1 MGETP
6 EKSEPRIYAACLAA
20 YNNGHLHGAWINANQ
35 DAMAIYAEIA
45 AMLKASPIADAEEAA
60 IHDHEGFEG
69 VEIGEFTG
77 IDRVS
82 ALAEFIAE
90 HGRLGAELV
99 NHFGGDMGEAREALE
114 HRYHGCYASPA
125 DYAEDFTND
134 TTQIPEALR
143 YYIDWK
149 AMARDW
155 DLSGDIF
162 TIETAWDEV
171 HVFSGR

>member
-6 EKSEPRIYAACLAA
+6 EKSEPKIYAACLAA
-20 YNNGHLHGAWINANQ
+20 YNNGYLHGAWINANQ

-82 ALAEFIAE
+82 ALAGFIAE
-90 HGRLGAELV
+90 HGTLGAELV
-99 NHFGGDMGEAREALE
+99 NHFGGDLDEAREALE
-114 HRYHGCYASPA
+114 DRYHGQFESLA
-125 DYAEDFTND
+125 DYAEQATFSAIH
-134 TTQIPEALR
+134 IPKAVR
-143 YYIDWK
+143 YYIDWE

-155 DLSGDIF
+155 EMNGDMFAIHVGRH
-162 TIETAWDEV
+162 EA